1 MKCIDKCLSNPICA
15 PTVAGSAQVQAL
27 TASRQERRHGAVRVC
42 VRKRPIFEHER
53 RAGEFDV
60 LTASEDGIVVHDAR
74 MHPDMLHLHMH
85 HHR

>member
-1 MKCIDKCLSNPICA
+1 MLS
-15 PTVAGSAQVQAL
+15 GSAQPQAL

-60 LTASEDGIVVHDAR
+60 LTASATGDGIVVHDAR

-85 HHR
+85 HHRYMQQ

>member
-1 MKCIDKCLSNPICA
+1 MLVNSIYASTA
-15 PTVAGSAQVQAL
+15 AGSAQPHAL
-27 TASRQERRHGAVRVC
+27 TASRQERRHGAVKVC

-60 LTASEDGIVVHDAR
+60 LTASDEGIVVHDAR